1 MFLGKLPP
9 FIFPDPCLTYRF
21 RVKDML
27 VLTVGR
33 SRLELILIEY
43 NALDLRRV

>member
-1 MFLGKLPP
+1 MFLVKLPP
-9 FIFPDPCLTYRF
+9 FVFTDPSLTYRF

-33 SRLELILIEY
+33 SRLELILIKY